1 MTTDGKR
8 ICRRVCRH
16 KSGHNLVILV
26 LLERDNFC
34 LDFVFSLTIY
44 AVVCSNVVVHISDHN
59 AVNVQSFLVF
69 FSSAAIEEFTSSI
82 TRH

>member
-1 MTTDGKR
+1 MVR
-8 ICRRVCRH
+8 ELP
-16 KSGHNLVILV
+16 KSLQTK
-26 LLERDNFC
+26 ERTQFSYVSSARENIFC

-59 AVNVQSFLVF
+59 AVNAQSFLVF